1 MYHPVTMQ
9 VFDNL
14 NPRCL
19 RMPLSLTVKHIL
31 SAGIRLLSESL
42 IVAVRF
48 PAVRFPAGCDQFSC
62 LFNYFCCC
70 CCCCVFCFSYLTR
83 WFLKLVKQFESEI
96 NHSSMV
102 RQFKLPYRKS
112 IASRSNWSEKF
123 CSEKFYKIHTQAP
136 AMVSS
141 EVTFTFPKI
150 IAPSQHYSVDF
161 GKFYQT
167 NFYQNTFG
175 GLLLSINVINPY
187 YTFTPI
193 YFKAFQILY

>member
-42 IVAVRF
+42 IVAIK
-48 PAVRFPAGCDQFSC
+48 FPAGCDLFSC

-70 CCCCVFCFSYLTR
+70 CCCCCCVFCFSYLTC

-96 NHSSMV
+96 NHSNMV
-102 RQFKLPYRKS
+102 RQFKLTYRKS

-123 CSEKFYKIHTQAP
+123 CSEKFCKIHTQAP

-150 IAPSQHYSVDF
+150 IAPSHAFFCGFWEVLPN
-161 GKFYQT
+161 K
-167 NFYQNTFG
+167 
-175 GLLLSINVINPY
+175 LLLEYLWRTTSEYKRHQP
-187 YTFTPI
+187 
-193 YFKAFQILY
+193 ILYFYPHLFQGFSNSVLK